1 MVRALREDERLAN
14 CPLTLLG
21 WSEGT
26 MIAPQVAARGN
37 VKVDEL
43 VLCGYV
49 NGTMMETLA
58 WQQTGGS
65 SMVFYRE
72 YFDADGDGSVSQTEF
87 GADPYGILPALGS
100 PAFED
105 VDMDGDGALTT
116 ADFAAMLAP
125 GYEAL
130 LAAIARGDDAWLAE
144 NYAVRLTCAWFAGHE
159 ALAPNREVLP
169 TLDIPIHILHGVS
182 DANAP
187 VEGVYEIEAAFAA
200 LGKTNLDARTYPG
213 HDHDLN
219 YLQYQYTGELS
230 QGFAELFALLTA

>member
-1 MVRALREDERLAN
+1 
-14 CPLTLLG
+14 
-21 WSEGT
+21 
-26 MIAPQVAARGN
+26 
-37 VKVDEL
+37 
-43 VLCGYV
+43 
-49 NGTMMETLA
+49 
-58 WQQTGGS
+58 
-65 SMVFYRE
+65 
-72 YFDADGDGSVSQTEF
+72 
-87 GADPYGILPALGS
+87 
-100 PAFED
+100 
-105 VDMDGDGALTT
+105 MDGDGALTA

-230 QGFAELFALLTA
+230 QGFAELLTLLTA

>member
-1 MVRALREDERLAN
+1 
-14 CPLTLLG
+14 
-21 WSEGT
+21 
-26 MIAPQVAARGN
+26 
-37 VKVDEL
+37 
-43 VLCGYV
+43 
-49 NGTMMETLA
+49 
-58 WQQTGGS
+58 
-65 SMVFYRE
+65 
-72 YFDADGDGSVSQTEF
+72 
-87 GADPYGILPALGS
+87 
-100 PAFED
+100 
-105 VDMDGDGALTT
+105 MDGDGALTA

-200 LGKTNLDARTYPG
+200 LGKTNLDARTYPRPRSRPQLPAIPVHG
-213 HDHDLN
+213 RTLAGLCRAAYAADRLKTQVKN
-219 YLQYQYTGELS
+219 TALRK
-230 QGFAELFALLTA
+230 GFAICSSAVHRQAVQ